1 MRERDL
7 VYLDSLIDAAEA
19 IQEFIGARDKEH
31 FFSERMVRDAVLRN
45 LEVLGEAAG
54 RVSAELQSAH
64 PEVAWKK
71 AAGMRNHLAH
81 GYLTLNMD
89 VIWDTIKRDVPA
101 IGERVRAIR
110 AKIENRGS
118 QGDV

>member
-1 MRERDL
+1 MSERDL

-19 IQEFIGARDKEH
+19 IQEFIGTRDKRH

-54 RVSAELQSAH
+54 RVSAVLQSAH

-71 AAGMRNHLAH
+71 AAGMRIHLAH

-89 VIWDTIKRDVPA
+89 VIWDTVKRDVPV
-101 IGERVRAIR
+101 IGEQARAIR
-110 AKIENRGS
+110 SKLEDGK
-118 QGDV
+118 